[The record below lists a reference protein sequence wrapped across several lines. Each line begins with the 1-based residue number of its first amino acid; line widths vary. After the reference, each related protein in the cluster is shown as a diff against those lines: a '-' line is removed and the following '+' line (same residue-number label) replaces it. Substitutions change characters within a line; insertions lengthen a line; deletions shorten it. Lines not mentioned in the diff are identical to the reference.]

1 MVVLQDLR
9 NLNKEEIAA
18 ICEEF
23 GWPRFR
29 GKQIFSWV
37 HEKGVRSIE
46 EMTNLS
52 REQRQQL
59 TAQYEIGSLNLLDIW
74 YGDGGDTVKFLWQ
87 LADGNTVEQVLMFYS
102 GKETKDRVSTC
113 VSTQTGCAM
122 GCKFCATAMCGSG
135 RNLTAGEIVGQILLA
150 NQWCREQGKPSIT
163 NVVYMGMGE
172 PLANWPQVKKS
183 LQILNDAEG
192 LNIGWRRMTISTC
205 GLADKIKVLA
215 EEDFPLELS
224 VSLHSAD
231 DKTRS
236 ALMPINN
243 RYPLASLMAA
253 CDEFTEKTGRRI
265 TYEYAMFQN
274 VNDGRQDAEKLCQLL
289 RGRLAFVNIIPA
301 NPVAEAGF
309 FPSGS
314 ERIREFVTI
323 LERNHIAVAVRHS
336 RGQDIEAA
344 CGQLKRRNLGENQ
357 QTAMVEH
364 KGK

>member
-1 MVVLQDLR
+1 MADLQDLR
-9 NLNKEEIAA
+9 NLDKQEIAA
-18 ICEEF
+18 VCEGF
-23 GWPRFR
+23 DWPRFR
-29 GKQIFSWV
+29 GGQVFSWV
-37 HEKGVRSIE
+37 HEKGVKTIE

-52 REQRQQL
+52 REQRQML
-59 TAQYEIGSLNLLDIW
+59 AAQYEIGPLMQLDTW
-74 YGDGGDTVKFLWQ
+74 YGDDGDTVKFLWQ
-87 LADGNTVEQVLMFYS
+87 LPDGNTVEQVLMFYS

-122 GCKFCATAMCGSG
+122 GCKFCATAMCGRG

-150 NQWCREQGKPSIT
+150 NDWCRDQGKPTIT

-183 LQILNDAEG
+183 LQILNDADG

-205 GLADKIKVLA
+205 GLADKIKELA
-215 EEDFPLELS
+215 EADFPLELS

-231 DKTRS
+231 DNIRS
-236 ALMPINN
+236 ALMPIND
-243 RYPLASLMAA
+243 RYPLACLMAA

-265 TYEYAMFQN
+265 TYEYAMFRD
-274 VNDGRQDAEKLCQLL
+274 VNDSKQDAEKLCRLL

-309 FPSGS
+309 FPARS
-314 ERIREFVTI
+314 ERIKEFVSL

-344 CGQLKRRNLGENQ
+344 CGQLKRRNHKENQ
-357 QTAMVEH
+357 ELEEFER